1 MLLARQHTA
10 LFLALLLGPAIS
22 MATESDRQMPIEVQ
36 ADTAMV
42 DEAKGSSVYRG
53 NVIIVQGTLQVRADE
68 VEIYSEGWEVTRI
81 IARSNENSKRL
92 AHYEQ
97 QTNEAKDMVVAD
109 ARSITYLVQ
118 EERVQL
124 AGRARLQQLDDVF
137 TGELLHYDMAKG
149 IVDLSSGGSSGRV
162 NMTLSPKKRPQ

>member
-1 MLLARQHTA
+1 MLPARQHIA

-22 MATESDRQMPIEVQ
+22 TAVESDRQRPIEVQ
-36 ADTAMV
+36 ADTAMI

-68 VEIYSEGWEVTRI
+68 VEIYSKDREVTRI
-81 IARSNENSKRL
+81 IAKADENSKRL

-97 QTNEAKDMVVAD
+97 QTNETKDMVIAK

-124 AGRARLQQLDDVF
+124 AGSARLQQVDDVF
-137 TGELLHYDMAKG
+137 TGELLHYDMARG
-149 IVDLSSGGSSGRV
+149 IVVLSSGGSSGRV